1 MKEQQDNRDFGHFR
15 DRCRRAG
22 LKVTPQRELIYRTL
36 METDAHPSAEWVYG
50 RVRETMPNISFDT
63 VNRTLLTLSGIGAAF
78 IVEGSGES
86 RRFDGNLASHQHF
99 KCVRCKRI
107 LDFHHEPFD
116 NIVVPEEVKRRFE
129 LLRTTVYL
137 EGICDRCRTAKG
149 PSEEISLNTTKINPQ

>member
-1 MKEQQDNRDFGHFR
+1 MKECQDNESYGQFR
-15 DRCRRAG
+15 DRCRRSG

-36 METDAHPSAEWVYG
+36 METDAHPSAEWIYG
-50 RVRETMPNISFDT
+50 RVRESMPNISFDT
-63 VNRTLLTLSGIGAAF
+63 VNRTLLKLGEIGAAF

-86 RRFDGNLASHQHF
+86 RRFDGNLANHQHF

-116 NIVVPEEVKRRFE
+116 NIVVPEEVKKRFE

-137 EGICDRCRTAKG
+137 EGICDRCRAAKG
-149 PSEEISLNTTKINPQ
+149 PSGETPSNTTNINPQ